1 MNLHSSNVQMYPST
15 VYYSMASNLQ
25 SSFQDSRGLRL
36 LSLDGG
42 GIRGLSSLLILKE
55 IMGRV
60 KRDEGLDQVPRPCD
74 YFDIIG
80 GTSTG
85 GLIAIMLGR
94 LRMSVSDA
102 IKAYVSLSEEIFSEQ
117 KHRWQD
123 GKFKASLL
131 EKAIKRIVSEHSENK
146 DEEARIFDPLI
157 QANSESRG
165 CRVFVCALSRDNMEA
180 SIPTHLRTYESAWN
194 TAPNC
199 KIWEAARATS
209 AAPTFFK
216 PITITD
222 DDGIPRTFVD
232 GGLGVNNPTERVL
245 AEAENLF
252 PDQNVS
258 CILSIGT
265 GQAKTISM
273 SKTNAMSMV
282 VPDLQLLNAV
292 KKMATDCERMADKM
306 SSRFAPHPGVYFRF
320 SVDQGMQDIGLG
332 AFERLSELAAHTS
345 AYLRLHDN
353 DMRVNGVASALRT
366 TRSWAT
372 LSVGEVAH

>member
-1 MNLHSSNVQMYPST
+1 MANNLGT
-15 VYYSMASNLQ
+15 
-25 SSFQDSRGLRL
+25 SFQDSRGLRL

-60 KRDEGLDQVPRPCD
+60 KRDEGLDQVPLPCD

-102 IKAYVSLSEEIFSEQ
+102 IKAYVSLSEGIFSEQ
-117 KHRWQD
+117 KHKWQD

-131 EKAIKRIVSEHSENK
+131 EKYIKQIVSENSENK
-146 DEEARIFDPLI
+146 DEETRLFDPLL
-157 QANSESRG
+157 QANSESQG
-165 CRVFVCALSRDNMEA
+165 CRVFVCALSRENMEA
-180 SIPTHLRTYESAWN
+180 SLPAHLRTYESAWN
-194 TAPNC
+194 QAPNC

-216 PITITD
+216 SITITD
-222 DDGIPRTFVD
+222 NEGVSYTYVD
-232 GGLGVNNPTERVL
+232 AGLGVNNPTERVL

-252 PDQNVS
+252 PEQNIS

-273 SKTNAMSMV
+273 SKSNVMSIV

-292 KKMATDCERMADKM
+292 KKIATDCERMADKM

-332 AFERLSELAAHTS
+332 AFEKLSELAAHTS
-345 AYLRLHDN
+345 AYLRLHEN
-353 DMRVNGVASALRT
+353 DMRVNGVASALKT
-366 TRSWAT
+366 TRPWAT
-372 LSVGEVAH
+372 LPINEVAH